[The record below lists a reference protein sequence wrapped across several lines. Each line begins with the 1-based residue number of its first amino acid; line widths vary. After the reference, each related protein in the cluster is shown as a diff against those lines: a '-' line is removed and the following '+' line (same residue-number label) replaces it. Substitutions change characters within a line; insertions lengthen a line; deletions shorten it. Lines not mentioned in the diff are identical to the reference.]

1 MTGSMTNIYLLYKR
15 ALGSQAVGANTS
27 SNPNTTSYG
36 SVGYGFF
43 ADL

>member
-1 MTGSMTNIYLLYKR
+1 MTDSMTSIDLLYKG

-27 SNPNTTSYG
+27 SSPNTTFYG
-36 SVGYGFF
+36 SVGHGFF